1 MPSGLKATDFSQY
14 YAEFQGRSEKEL
26 KLASAELRKR
36 QQNHAQQSPAS
47 AKNLAEFL
55 ASVEAQEALLEQ
67 RSYDSEAKEV
77 FRVIE
82 SGKAT
87 INRNEQPKVIQ
98 IPLSNTDVQVA
109 EDEASIPETLVVYG
123 EF

>member
-1 MPSGLKATDFSQY
+1 M
-14 YAEFQGRSEKEL
+14 

-36 QQNHAQQSPAS
+36 SSKHGQQSQVS

-67 RSYDSEAKEV
+67 RSYDAEAREV

-82 SGKAT
+82 GKKAT
-87 INRNEQPKVIQ
+87 TSPNEQPKLIQ
-98 IPLSNTDVQVA
+98 VPFGNTDSQVD
-109 EDEASIPETLVVYG
+109 EDEAIAPETLVVYE

>member
-1 MPSGLKATDFSQY
+1 VSSVTVDSRK
-14 YAEFQGRSEKEL
+14 L

-36 QQNHAQQSPAS
+36 SSNYGRQSQVS

-67 RSYDSEAKEV
+67 RSYDAEVKEV

-82 SGKAT
+82 GGKAT
-87 INRNEQPKVIQ
+87 TSRNEQPKVIQ
-98 IPLSNTDVQVA
+98 VPFENTDTQVA
-109 EDEASIPETLVVYG
+109 ENKAIAPEILIVYE

>member
-1 MPSGLKATDFSQY
+1 
-14 YAEFQGRSEKEL
+14 
-26 KLASAELRKR
+26 
-36 QQNHAQQSPAS
+36 

-67 RSYDSEAKEV
+67 RSYDAEVKEV

-82 SGKAT
+82 GGKT
-87 INRNEQPKVIQ
+87 TTSRNEQPKLIQ
-98 IPLSNTDVQVA
+98 VPFGNTDSQA
-109 EDEASIPETLVVYG
+109 DEDEAIVPEKLVVYE